1 MRKSFLNFKDRNEGV
16 AAVEFALIAPIFLF
30 LLIGAFDYGIYINKQ
45 MLLESTARA
54 AAEYVNQGGTTDTI
68 DDNIVDLVQFNV
80 NADSMASLIIDSS
93 FVCEC
98 TGGDTVNCD
107 DGCTDDPSDTYMRRF
122 INIDISMDF
131 ETVFP
136 YPGIPDTITLR
147 GNSRLQVE

>member
-1 MRKSFLNFKDRNEGV
+1 MRRSLLNYKNNNKGV
-16 AAVEFALIAPIFLF
+16 AAVEFALIAPIFLL

-45 MLLESTARA
+45 MLLENTARA
-54 AAEYVNQGGTTDTI
+54 AAEYVNQGGSTDTI
-68 DDNIVDLVQFNV
+68 DDDIVNLVQFNV
-80 NADSMASLIIDSS
+80 NAASMDSLVIDTS

-98 TGGDTVNCD
+98 TGGTTVNCD
-107 DGCTDDPSDTYMRRF
+107 TGCTADPADTYMRRF

-131 ETVFP
+131 QTVFP